1 MVSGTDSQTTR
12 FGPGPNVIAFGGPLQ
27 CPVRG
32 LGPQGSPFA
41 DAAGIPLLHLGSK
54 ASTLSRLRSDAALPQ
69 RGRRLRMAG
78 EDRMPIDV
86 GTARLLGRV
95 EKIISKVQIRIYGD
109 GDGVDSVAIPL
120 AVIETLA
127 DGLGDVVDSEDAN
140 AARRA
145 LVRNLRRAGSSS
157 DLARRGLCDI
167 GAVKSLLETLG
178 LLPR

>member
-1 MVSGTDSQTTR
+1 
-12 FGPGPNVIAFGGPLQ
+12 
-27 CPVRG
+27 
-32 LGPQGSPFA
+32 
-41 DAAGIPLLHLGSK
+41 
-54 ASTLSRLRSDAALPQ
+54 
-69 RGRRLRMAG
+69 
-78 EDRMPIDV
+78 MPIDV

-127 DGLGDVVDSEDAN
+127 DGLGDVVDSEDAT

-157 DLARRGLCDI
+157 DLARRGLSDI